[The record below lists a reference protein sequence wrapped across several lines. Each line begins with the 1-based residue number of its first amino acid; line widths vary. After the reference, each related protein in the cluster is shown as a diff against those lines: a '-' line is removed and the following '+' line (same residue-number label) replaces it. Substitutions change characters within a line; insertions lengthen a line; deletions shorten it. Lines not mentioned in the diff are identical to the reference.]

1 MAKQK
6 CEVVLLG
13 LFPPEHPIY
22 KEGRSIA
29 IQPPTEKEKPRPR
42 PKKPQGKK

>member
-22 KEGRSIA
+22 KEGWSIA
-29 IQPPTEKEKPRPR
+29 IQPPTGKGKAAPSAEKAA
-42 PKKPQGKK
+42 G